1 MTNTKKKVVI
11 IGALGF
17 DFHCFNTV
25 FRDNDEYE
33 VCAFTIAG
41 EQNVGTLE
49 EQKRFYPPELAG
61 KLYPGGIPMII
72 EPRMEKFIKDNEIE
86 EVVFAYSDVPHAEVM
101 HKGSRALAYG
111 ANYRIISP
119 KFTQIKSNKPV
130 VAITA
135 VRTGA
140 GKSQVSRATY
150 RYLTSKGFKVVAVR
164 EPMPYGDLIEQTCM
178 RFSTYEDLDKY
189 KCTIEEREE
198 YEPYIEQGL
207 VIYSGVDYATI
218 LAEAEKEADIIVFDG
233 GNNEVSF
240 YKPDL
245 MFTVVDPLRPGHEM
259 QFHPGEVNARM
270 CDAFV
275 LNKLNSAKPEDVAIV
290 EANMKI
296 LNPDAVVL
304 RTNSVVTVEAGKE
317 GMIKGKKVLVVEDG
331 PTLTH
336 GNMAYG
342 AGMIAAREHGGIVVD
357 PKPYLVGGMKTVFKE
372 FPQLDDIV
380 PAMGYNDEQIKDME
394 DTINGV
400 PADVVIDGSPIDLG
414 KLIKCN
420 KPIVRIDYDIEAVS
434 QPSIESMLDEFIEK
448 FVKK

>member
-1 MTNTKKKVVI
+1 MANRKKVVI
-11 IGALGF
+11 IGALGY

-25 FRDNDEYE
+25 FRENDEYE

-49 EQKRFYPPELAG
+49 EQDRKYPPELAG
-61 KLYPGGIPMII
+61 KLYPNGIPMII
-72 EPRMEKFIKDNEIE
+72 EPRMEAFIKDNDIE

-119 KFTQIKSNKPV
+119 KFTQIKANKPV

-135 VRTGA
+135 VRTGC
-140 GKSQVSRATY
+140 GKSKVSRAVY
-150 RYLTSKGFKVVAVR
+150 RFLQEKGYKVVAVR
-164 EPMPYGDLIEQTCM
+164 EPMPYGNLIEQTCM
-178 RFSTYEDLDKY
+178 RFAEYSDLDKY

-207 VIYSGVDYATI
+207 VIYSGVDYQKI
-218 LAEAEKEADIIVFDG
+218 LDEAEKEADIVVFDG

-240 YKPDL
+240 YVPDL
-245 MFTVVDPLRPGHEM
+245 MFTVVDPLRPGHEV

-275 LNKLNSAKPEDVAIV
+275 LNKLNSAKPEDVKIV
-290 EANMKI
+290 EDNMKM
-296 LNPDAVVL
+296 LNPNAVVV
-304 RTNSVVTVEAGKE
+304 RTDSIVTVEAGKE
-317 GMIKGKKVLVVEDG
+317 GMINGKNVLVVEDG

-336 GNMAYG
+336 GMMAYG
-342 AGMIAAREHGGIVVD
+342 AGMIAARENNGKVVD
-357 PKPYLVGGMKTVFKE
+357 PKPYLVGGMKKVFEE
-372 FPQLDDIV
+372 FTQLDDII

-394 DTINGV
+394 DSINAV

-420 KPIVRIDYDIEAVS
+420 KPIVRIDYDIKARGT
-434 QPSIESMLDEFIEK
+434 PSIESMLEEFIVK
-448 FVKK
+448 FAKK

>member
-1 MTNTKKKVVI
+1 MAKKKVVI

-25 FRDNDEYE
+25 FRDNDDYE

-49 EQKRFYPPELAG
+49 EQDRKYPPELAG
-61 KLYPGGIPMII
+61 KLYPNGIPMII
-72 EPRMEKFIKDNEIE
+72 EPRMETFIKENEID
-86 EVVFAYSDVPHAEVM
+86 EVVFAYSDVTHEEVM
-101 HKGSRALAYG
+101 HKGSRALSYG

-119 KFTQIKSNKPV
+119 KYTQIKSNKPV

-135 VRTGA
+135 VRTGC

-150 RYLTSKGFKVVAVR
+150 RYLVKKGFKVVAIR

-178 RFSTYEDLDKY
+178 RFAEYSDLDKY
-189 KCTIEEREE
+189 NCTIEEREE

-207 VIYSGVDYATI
+207 VIYSGVDYQKI
-218 LAEAEKEADIIVFDG
+218 IDEAEKEADIIVFDG
-233 GNNEVSF
+233 GNNEISF
-240 YKPDL
+240 YVPDL
-245 MFTVVDPLRPGHEM
+245 MFTVVDPLRPGHEVK
-259 QFHPGEVNARM
+259 FHPGEVNARM
-270 CDAFV
+270 CHAFV
-275 LNKLNSAKPEDVAIV
+275 LNKLNSAKPEDIKIV
-290 EANMKI
+290 EDNMKM
-296 LNPDAVVL
+296 LNPKAKVI
-304 RTNSVVTVEAGKE
+304 RTNSVVTLESGKE

-342 AGMIAAREHGGIVVD
+342 AGMIAAREHQGIVVD
-357 PKPYLVGGMKTVFKE
+357 PKPYLIGGMKKVFEE
-372 FPQLDDIV
+372 FPQLDNIV

-394 DTINGV
+394 DTINAI

-420 KPIVRIDYDIEAVS
+420 KPIVRIDYDIEAIGT
-434 QPSIESMLDEFIEK
+434 PSIESMLDDLIAK
-448 FVKK
+448 MN